1 MNDYDVIEYAIKY
14 LDLED
19 ELEMYGE
26 PQNFKKNMTYERDV
40 IRSQLIDILK
50 NWNKPVVM
58 QLTVELI

>member
-1 MNDYDVIEYAIKY
+1 MTDYDVIEYTIKY

-19 ELEMYGE
+19 ELEMYGV

-50 NWNKPVVM
+50 KWDKPVVM
-58 QLTVELI
+58 RLTVQLT

>member
-19 ELEMYGE
+19 EIEMYGL
-26 PQNFKKNMTYERDV
+26 PQDFKKNMTYERDV

>member
-1 MNDYDVIEYAIKY
+1 MNDYGVIEYTIKY

-19 ELEMYGE
+19 EVEMYGV
-26 PQNFKKNMTYERDV
+26 PQDFKKNMSFERDV
-40 IRSQLIDILK
+40 IRSQLIDVLK

>member
-1 MNDYDVIEYAIKY
+1 MNDYGVIEYTIKY

-19 ELEMYGE
+19 EIEMYGV
-26 PQNFKKNMTYERDV
+26 PQDFKKNMSFERDV
-40 IRSQLIDILK
+40 IRSQLIDVLK